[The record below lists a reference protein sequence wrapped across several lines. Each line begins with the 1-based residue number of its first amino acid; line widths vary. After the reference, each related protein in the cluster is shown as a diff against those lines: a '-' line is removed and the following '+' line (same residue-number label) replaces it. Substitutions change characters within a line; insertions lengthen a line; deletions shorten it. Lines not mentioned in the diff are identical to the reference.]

1 MSSTQTHFSGMHGAN
16 SAGPETKLPGSLIQ
30 NFIFRRTARLPGGHF
45 AGFGANKPI
54 HAAG

>member
-1 MSSTQTHFSGMHGAN
+1 MSSAQTHFSGMHGAI
-16 SAGPETKLPGSLIQ
+16 SAGPETKLPGILIQ
-30 NFIFRRTARLPGGHF
+30 NLVFRRTACLSGGHF